1 MKKKTLLE
9 FLGYWYA
16 ILHSTCQVNIYDT
29 CITTVKSIRLLPYM
43 YLLGRSEHPVQQRLI
58 VTLKEVRALKF
69 IKVERVFP
77 GYGAVQPRF

>member
-1 MKKKTLLE
+1 
-9 FLGYWYA
+9 
-16 ILHSTCQVNIYDT
+16 
-29 CITTVKSIRLLPYM
+29 M

-58 VTLKEVRALKF
+58 VTLKEVRALEF